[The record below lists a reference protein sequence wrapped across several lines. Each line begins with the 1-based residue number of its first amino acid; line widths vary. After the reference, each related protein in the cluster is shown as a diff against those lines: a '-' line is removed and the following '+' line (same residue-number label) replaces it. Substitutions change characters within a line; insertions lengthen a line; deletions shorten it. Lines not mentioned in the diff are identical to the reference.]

1 MSQNVRE
8 SDVRAEQIHLLYSN
22 ALTGI
27 AVTVLAVPLL
37 AYLQSSV
44 VSYPILAGWVLYM
57 LSASVARLVLVRNY
71 LRKSLDARSGGQW
84 GKAFAVVAGLT
95 GFGWGAAGILLFPET
110 EITHQMFLVFVL
122 GGMMLGGASLLAARP
137 ESFVAFLVPS
147 GLLPALRL
155 LIEGDK
161 EHVVMGILSILFT
174 AATLTTAWRFYLAID
189 ATLKLRFQ
197 NQELLEGVQIANSR
211 AETLNQELEL
221 RVHQRTE
228 ELHESNARLRSE
240 IKHREQMEQD
250 LLRIRNLES
259 LGVLAGGIAHD
270 FNNFL
275 TIVQGNVELAKLQ
288 LPSDSPTQGTLEDCA
303 KACQRASGLSGQL
316 LTFAKG
322 GAPIRRVVFVSE
334 LILNAVHL
342 AQAGSS
348 TSIVA
353 DIAGDL
359 WPASIDVGQ
368 INQVLHNILLNARQA
383 MPEGGIVQVRA
394 DNVVL
399 HDQGETGDRA
409 FIRISVR
416 DSGTGIPAE
425 VLPHV
430 FDPYFTT
437 KHGGR
442 GLGLATAHTIVS
454 KHGGQISV
462 NSKTG
467 EGTEF
472 IILLPSSS
480 ENPESEPVI
489 ATPLRK
495 GTGKV
500 VVMDDEE
507 ALRALLDRT
516 LTRLGY
522 EVQSARDGAEAVAL
536 YQTAR
541 NAGAVFDAVLL
552 DLTVNGG
559 MGGVEAAG
567 RLKELDP
574 SLKLIVSSG
583 YTDAAVMSKFREYGF
598 DDVVV
603 KPWETAELSAVFQ
616 RVLTVNSKV
625 DTPEGL
631 G

>member
-500 VVMDDEE
+500 LVMDDEE

-522 EVQSARDGAEAVAL
+522 EVRLPSIRPREMPGLSLMQSCWTSLSMAEWAVSKP
-536 YQTAR
+536 Q
-541 NAGAVFDAVLL
+541 AG
-552 DLTVNGG
+552 
-559 MGGVEAAG
+559 
-567 RLKELDP
+567 
-574 SLKLIVSSG
+574 
-583 YTDAAVMSKFREYGF
+583 
-598 DDVVV
+598 
-603 KPWETAELSAVFQ
+603 
-616 RVLTVNSKV
+616 
-625 DTPEGL
+625 
-631 G
+631 

>member
-500 VVMDDEE
+500 LVMDDEE